1 MKKILLVVMFI
12 FSGILFSAEGRK
24 SEIESKVYQFVN
36 SQPVNSEDIEDIYN
50 AIIKSSKEFDV
61 DPQLIA
67 TIIKH
72 ESGFDQ
78 FAKSS
83 AGAIGLMQLMPGTAD
98 SMGVVDIYDIF
109 DNIRGGV
116 KYFKQCLV
124 KNKNDIPLALASYN
138 AGIGNVLKYNGIP
151 PFKETQN
158 YVDKIL
164 NTYNKKF
171 GKKVRYNEVEFEKAV
186 DGIFSEITFENAEEG
201 EIGCI
206 INSVD
211 GIKKIYH
218 HYFLIKKS

>member
-1 MKKILLVVMFI
+1 MKKILLVVIFI
-12 FSGILFSAEGRK
+12 FSSILCLAKEK
-24 SEIESKVYQFVN
+24 NSEVESKVYQFIN

-72 ESGFDQ
+72 ESAYDQ
-78 FAKSS
+78 FAKSP
-83 AGAIGLMQLMPGTAD
+83 AGAIGFMQLMPGTA
-98 SMGVVDIYDIF
+98 

-116 KYFKQCLV
+116 KYFKQCLI
-124 KNKNDIPLALASYN
+124 KTKNDVPLALAAYN
-138 AGIGNVLKYNGIP
+138 AGIGNVSKYNGIP

-164 NTYNKKF
+164 DTYNKKF

-201 EIGCI
+201 EI
-206 INSVD
+206 
-211 GIKKIYH
+211 
-218 HYFLIKKS
+218 

>member
-78 FAKSS
+78 YATY
-83 AGAIGLMQLMPGTAD
+83 ARD
-98 SMGVVDIYDIF
+98 S
-109 DNIRGGV
+109 
-116 KYFKQCLV
+116 
-124 KNKNDIPLALASYN
+124 
-138 AGIGNVLKYNGIP
+138 
-151 PFKETQN
+151 
-158 YVDKIL
+158 
-164 NTYNKKF
+164 
-171 GKKVRYNEVEFEKAV
+171 
-186 DGIFSEITFENAEEG
+186 
-201 EIGCI
+201 
-206 INSVD
+206 
-211 GIKKIYH
+211 
-218 HYFLIKKS
+218 

>member
-1 MKKILLVVMFI
+1 MKKILLILMFI
-12 FSGILFSAEGRK
+12 FSGILCLAEGKK
-24 SEIESKVYQFVN
+24 SETEFKVYQFVN
-36 SQPVNSEDIEDIYN
+36 SQPVNSEDIEHIYN
-50 AIIKSSKEFDV
+50 AIIKSSKEFDI

-98 SMGVVDIYDIF
+98 SMGVEDIYDIF

-116 KYFKQCLV
+116 KYFKQCLI
-124 KNKNDIPLALASYN
+124 KSKNDIPLALAAYN

-164 NTYNKKF
+164 NTYNKRF

-201 EIGCI
+201 EI
-206 INSVD
+206 
-211 GIKKIYH
+211 
-218 HYFLIKKS
+218 

>member
-124 KNKNDIPLALASYN
+124 KNKNDIISISILQCWDREC
-138 AGIGNVLKYNGIP
+138 LKI
-151 PFKETQN
+151 
-158 YVDKIL
+158 
-164 NTYNKKF
+164 
-171 GKKVRYNEVEFEKAV
+171 
-186 DGIFSEITFENAEEG
+186 
-201 EIGCI
+201 
-206 INSVD
+206 
-211 GIKKIYH
+211 
-218 HYFLIKKS
+218 

>member
-98 SMGVVDIYDIF
+98 SMGVVDSYDIF

-164 NTYNKKF
+164 DTYNKKF

-201 EIGCI
+201 EI
-206 INSVD
+206 
-211 GIKKIYH
+211 
-218 HYFLIKKS
+218 

>member
-98 SMGVVDIYDIF
+98 SMGVVYDIF

-164 NTYNKKF
+164 DTYNKKF

-201 EIGCI
+201 EI
-206 INSVD
+206 
-211 GIKKIYH
+211 
-218 HYFLIKKS
+218 

>member
-1 MKKILLVVMFI
+1 MKKFLLVVIFI
-12 FSGILFSAEGRK
+12 FSSILCLAKEK
-24 SEIESKVYQFVN
+24 NSEVESKVYQFVN

-72 ESGFDQ
+72 ESAYDQ
-78 FAKSS
+78 FAKSP
-83 AGAIGLMQLMPGTAD
+83 AGAIGFMQLMPGTAD
-98 SMGVVDIYDIF
+98 NMGVEDIYDIY

-116 KYFKQCLV
+116 KYFKQCLI
-124 KNKNDIPLALASYN
+124 KTKNDVPLALAAYN
-138 AGIGNVLKYNGIP
+138 AGIGNVSKYNGIP

-164 NTYNKKF
+164 DTYNKKF

-186 DGIFSEITFENAEEG
+186 DGIFSEISFENAEEG
-201 EIGCI
+201 EI
-206 INSVD
+206 
-211 GIKKIYH
+211 
-218 HYFLIKKS
+218 

>member
-1 MKKILLVVMFI
+1 MKKNLLVVIFI
-12 FSGILFSAEGRK
+12 FSSILCLAKERN
-24 SEIESKVYQFVN
+24 SEVESKVYQFIN

-164 NTYNKKF
+164 DTYNKKF

-201 EIGCI
+201 EI
-206 INSVD
+206 
-211 GIKKIYH
+211 
-218 HYFLIKKS
+218 